1 MGNKYKL
8 IKERWIHEFIPK
20 INHDNPYCEL
30 FCGSAVMFFNI
41 EAPFAF
47 LNDINKELQNFWKVI
62 RDRYDE
68 FQERIK
74 YYWPGMVV
82 DVKDEIDSA
91 VQFYISNLLSNFIT
105 KPMKLDKTIEF
116 WKKKLD
122 SVRLWIDCRPFDE
135 EMKYLMKLFTKND
148 ENRPMSIRFY
158 EDPPYFGSEDV
169 YKSYRKDQNI
179 EKIPKFDHELL
190 AELNH
195 KADQEGHF
203 ILLSYNDCP
212 EIRELYTGWYMKS
225 YEYNPNGKNAGRAND
240 RNELIISN
248 FPLQR
253 QGYKKLTFFQNNGGK
268 KNE

>member
-1 MGNKYKL
+1 MHIVELVHLRNEFRKRGWYMRSITGNVQGSKRRGEQKWKLKNTGKNVKKMIYKSCLNYMGNKYKL
-8 IKERWIHEFIPK
+8 IKERRIHEFIPK

-105 KPMKLDKTIEF
+105 KPLKLDKTIEF

-122 SVRLWIDCRPFDE
+122 SVRLWIDCRP
-135 EMKYLMKLFTKND
+135 K
-148 ENRPMSIRFY
+148 
-158 EDPPYFGSEDV
+158 
-169 YKSYRKDQNI
+169 
-179 EKIPKFDHELL
+179 
-190 AELNH
+190 
-195 KADQEGHF
+195 
-203 ILLSYNDCP
+203 
-212 EIRELYTGWYMKS
+212 
-225 YEYNPNGKNAGRAND
+225 
-240 RNELIISN
+240 
-248 FPLQR
+248 
-253 QGYKKLTFFQNNGGK
+253 
-268 KNE
+268 